1 MKFLNRKRISLP
13 KLIYLKNNSIYK
25 RINFIPIIMITIILI
40 ISCIFLYG
48 NNLIK
53 KNFNET
59 QEINLI
65 YNQISNLAILQQ
77 NFLIEKD
84 YKYIDEAKN
93 LSPLIIKDID
103 TLIKN
108 TKNSVNK
115 NILSIVNTEID
126 KLINNLSEVG
136 ELQKN
141 GNLSE
146 IGFKSI
152 NYRLKNNLTSI
163 DEAILKFKAN
173 QESVISRKYNTI
185 LIIIYS
191 SVVLG
196 IILGFAI
203 ARVIAKS
210 ITIPLKKL
218 QKNMIILSDI
228 AKNGGNLD
236 IDISIQ
242 SSDEIGNMST
252 GISIFINTIKSLI
265 DEIRKDMRFI
275 KTEIEKVSKSISDN
289 VNGNE
294 INLGIIDLRE
304 KITKNMS
311 LISLQTNSVKKSLED
326 IEKISKIAEEIKED
340 SLKNLESSNNVLE
353 EAQYSIQEM
362 DKLNYNMSEINEN
375 ILQTSDNI
383 IKLSEFSNNIGGI
396 AHSINEIS
404 KQTNLLA
411 LNAAIEAA
419 RAGEAGK
426 GFSVVAEEIRKL
438 AINTNIE
445 TNKVNDILTKI
456 SLQINSVKVSNIAV
470 DNSIKNGIQI
480 KNGIVNRIINVIKN
494 SEDNNKKIINI
505 SYATE
510 KEISATKEIN
520 DFMISITDSAKKI
533 EQLEFENQEVLIF
546 LSDDLLKKVEAIES
560 LKYDIE
566 KIDDKINKYYT
577 SE

>member
-1 MKFLNRKRISLP
+1 M
-13 KLIYLKNNSIYK
+13 
-25 RINFIPIIMITIILI
+25 
-40 ISCIFLYG
+40 
-48 NNLIK
+48 
-53 KNFNET
+53 
-59 QEINLI
+59 I

-275 KTEIEKVSKSISDN
+275 KTEIEKISKSISDN